1 MNEITTRILRL
12 LLLIFAVVLASSIF
26 YHLFFQGYETENAMY
41 YEVRDVA
48 AFQGVY
54 VRDEHVQEYRGTGAV
69 RYCVD
74 DGAKLGIGSVIAEVY
89 ANGEQIDLRKRIAAR
104 QEELEALQKV
114 ENPGTSESAQPVA
127 LAALIKEQ
135 YKNLIRRREE
145 NLFSQMADSKRELT
159 TLLSTYDKITDPAVD
174 YSARIRSLESEIA
187 ELSARLTEPVE
198 TITAKESAYF
208 VSYVDGYEPQ
218 LTVKGIPDL
227 TPDFLATV
235 TDDVAEHSTENGA
248 IGKLVES
255 YAWYIVG
262 VFDNTKTGLS
272 DGDTANMRLESA
284 AGTIKVQAE
293 KLTQIEGKEKTL
305 GVFRCE
311 QMSYDTV
318 QHRTER
324 VELLRDAIKGVRV
337 PRSAIRFKTVE
348 ETVVKEDGTTYTQD
362 VRQMGVYV
370 LVGETAEFRKL
381 KVLHQEDEF
390 YISDMDAGSG
400 YVALYDEIIVKGVK
414 ADEE

>member
-54 VRDEHVQEYRGTGAV
+54 IRDEHVQDYHGTGAV

-89 ANGEQIDLRKRIAAR
+89 PSGEQIDLRKRIAAK
-104 QEELEALQKV
+104 QEELDALRKV
-114 ENPGTSESAQPVA
+114 ENPGTSESAQPVT
-127 LAALIKEQ
+127 LAGLIQEQ
-135 YKNLIRRREE
+135 YKTLIRRREE
-145 NLFSQMADSKRELT
+145 NQYPLMRQSKRELT
-159 TLLSTYDKITDPAVD
+159 TLLSTYQKITDPTVD
-174 YSARIRSLESEIA
+174 YSGKIRTLEREIE
-187 ELSARLTEPVE
+187 ELSVRLTAPAE
-198 TITAKESAYF
+198 TVTAQQSAYF
-208 VSYVDGYEPQ
+208 VSYVDGYEDL

-227 TPDFLATV
+227 TPEFLQTV
-235 TDDVAEHSTENGA
+235 SDDGADRDENSGA
-248 IGKLVES
+248 IGKLIDS

-262 VFDNTKTGLS
+262 VFDNSKTSLS
-272 DGDTANMRLESA
+272 DGNRAAMRLESVP
-284 AGTIKVQAE
+284 GTVKVTAE
-293 KLTQIEGKEKTL
+293 KLTQLDGKEKTL

-311 QMSYDTV
+311 QMSYDVV

-324 VELLRDAIKGVRV
+324 VELIRDTVKGIRI
-337 PRSAIRFKTVE
+337 PRSAIRFKKLE
-348 ETVVKEDGTTYTQD
+348 ETVEKDDGTKYTQETE
-362 VRQMGVYV
+362 VMGVYV
-370 LVGETAEFRKL
+370 LIGETAEFRKL
-381 KVLHQEDEF
+381 KVAYQDAEF
-390 YISDMDAGSG
+390 YISEMNAGSG

-414 ADEE
+414 ADGE

>member
-54 VRDEHVQEYRGTGAV
+54 VRDERVQEYRGTGAV

-104 QEELEALQKV
+104 QEELAALQKV
-114 ENPGTSESAQPVA
+114 ENPGTSESAQPVT
-127 LAALIKEQ
+127 LAALIKDE
-135 YKNLIRRREE
+135 YRNLIRRREE
-145 NLFSQMADSKRELT
+145 NLFSQMTESKRELT
-159 TLLSTYDKITDPAVD
+159 TLLSTYNKITDPAVD
-174 YSARIRSLESEIA
+174 YSARIRSLESEIV
-187 ELSARLTEPVE
+187 ELSNRLTDPVE
-198 TITAKESAYF
+198 TITAQESAYF
-208 VSYVDGYEPQ
+208 VSYVDGYESQ

-227 TPDFLATV
+227 TPEFLASV
-235 TDDVAEHSTENGA
+235 TDDGTERSEESNA
-248 IGKLVES
+248 IGKLVDS

-262 VFDNTKTGLS
+262 VFDNTKTALS

-284 AGTIKVQAE
+284 SGKIKVRAE
-293 KLTQIEGKEKTL
+293 KLTQMEGKEKTL

-324 VELLRDAIKGVRV
+324 VELIRDAVKGVRV
-337 PRSAIRFKTVE
+337 PRSAIRFKTME

-362 VRQMGVYV
+362 VRQMGVYI